1 MNRRIFLRNSISAS
15 VAPVFL
21 TGFGSQMLNA
31 SVLPAS
37 FSNNN
42 YDDRCL
48 VILYMAGGNDIVNT
62 VLPLDQ
68 YDTYACHRP
77 LVRLDDCDFLQL
89 AANPINCSA
98 QNPVICNVNGQNVD
112 VNAGNDLENF
122 ANAGLGFH
130 PSLGGL
136 KSLFDA
142 NQLKLIQRVGYDQVN
157 GSHFSAESILL
168 RGIDGTSGNSAEKEG
183 WIARFLRERYPQ
195 YAGVPFSGQLDP
207 LGVCFS
213 NPVKLG
219 FHSQEEHN
227 YHLNLTNQNPGE
239 LYNTVS
245 GISGSPITEF
255 GDNCIDEM
263 LQYAT
268 LIEKSTQVY
277 SNRIQCV
284 FEHGNGSIE
293 TVPNDQP
300 QYPETDL
307 ASQFKTVSRLL
318 KGGSKTK
325 VFMLQVGGFDTHVSQ
340 LETHAQLLQNVSD
353 SITAFQAELTKN
365 NLQDQVLTVAF
376 SEFGRKVIDN
386 GGGGTDHGTLSSMFV
401 IGDGL
406 NTDTNRIFGDNLD
419 LGFLNNQGAPDPDQM
434 QHDYRT
440 VYSKIL
446 KEWFGADNN
455 AIVNTF
461 APDGCDPIGND
472 CTSNTTCSNYN
483 PVASECG
490 MDSLIADPAP
500 TFAPPL
506 SYNLNLNLTVML
518 EGFKLAGS
526 NEMNTNLLNNNL
538 IPLKQPYQATRFS
551 YFGSEEVASI
561 PSEIVDWVYVEI
573 YDAAAGVTGIDLCPE
588 PLDNPNEE
596 EALFVNTAPVAK
608 KALFIDKAGR
618 LTELDG
624 SPGVSFHL
632 FPGTYKLYLYHRSH
646 LGILVDQD
654 IIVVDADK
662 NLNLNLTNGSTKAVG
677 NKQLKNLEGVYC
689 MIAGDVDQNGVINNK
704 DQNLIKRNNN
714 TAGYKATDL
723 EGDGTTDNSDLILWK
738 GNKSKIGEPL
748 AHKLIK

>member
-1 MNRRIFLRNSISAS
+1 MNRRIFLKNSISAS

-21 TGFGSQMLNA
+21 TGFGSQMLSA

-37 FSNNN
+37 FSNSNN
-42 YDDRCL
+42 YEDRCL

-89 AANPINCSA
+89 SNTPISCSA
-98 QNPVICNVNGQNVD
+98 QNPVICNVNGENVD
-112 VNAGNDLENF
+112 VNAGNDLTTF
-122 ANAGLGFH
+122 TNASLGFH
-130 PSLGGL
+130 PSLTGL

-142 NQLKLIQRVGYDQVN
+142 EQLKIIQRVGYDQVN

-168 RGIDGTSGNSAEKEG
+168 RGIDGTSVNSAEKEG

-195 YAGVPFSGQLDP
+195 YAGVPFEGQLDP

-255 GDNCIDEM
+255 GDNCIDQM

-268 LIEKSTQVY
+268 IIEKSTQVY

-284 FEHGNGSIE
+284 FDHGDSIIQTIPQE
-293 TVPNDQP
+293 QP
-300 QYPETDL
+300 QYPDTDL

-325 VFMLQVGGFDTHVSQ
+325 VFMLQVGGFDTHVNQ
-340 LETHAQLLQNVSD
+340 LGTHAQLLQNVSD
-353 SITAFQAELTKN
+353 SITAFQAELAQN
-365 NLQDQVLTVAF
+365 QLNDQVLTVAF

-406 NTDTNRIFGDNLD
+406 DTSVNSKKVLGDNLNLAD
-419 LGFLNNQGAPDPDQM
+419 LNNQGAPNPTQI

-446 KEWFGADNN
+446 KQWFGASNDALN
-455 AIVNTF
+455 NTF
-461 APDGCDPIGND
+461 GIGQNNTFDPV
-472 CTSNTTCSNYN
+472 TSEGS
-483 PVASECG
+483 
-490 MDSLIADPAP
+490 MQSLIADPAP
-500 TFAPPL
+500 TFTPPM
-506 SYNLNLNLTVML
+506 SYNLNLNLTVLL
-518 EGFKLAGS
+518 EGFKLSGS
-526 NEMNTNLLNNNL
+526 NQMNTNLLNSDL

-551 YFGSEEVASI
+551 YFGSEEVTEI
-561 PSEIVDWVYVEI
+561 PADTVDWVYVEI
-573 YDAAAGVTGIDLCPE
+573 YDAAAGASGIDLCPD
-588 PLDNPNEE
+588 PLDNPNEDDE
-596 EALFVNTAPVAK
+596 LFVNTAPIAK
-608 KALFIDKAGR
+608 KALFIDKNGR
-618 LTELDG
+618 LTGLDG
-624 SPGVSFHL
+624 SVGTDFTL
-632 FPGTYKLYLYHRSH
+632 FTGTYKLYLYHRSH

-654 IIVVDADK
+654 IEITTSDLS
-662 NLNLNLTNGSTKAVG
+662 LNLNLTNGSATATG
-677 NKQLKNLEGVYC
+677 NNQLKNVGGTYV

-704 DQNLIKRNNN
+704 DHNLIKQNNN
-714 TAGYKATDL
+714 ANGYKTTDL
-723 EGDGTTDNSDLILWK
+723 DGSSTTDTNDLNLWRS
-738 GNKSKIGEPL
+738 NKSKIGEPL